1 MAQKLNP
8 LLEAAL
14 AYREKFGFSII
25 PMTTYLDDHGEVK
38 KKPLVAWTE
47 FQSRLASTD
56 EIKKWWADNPT
67 ALIAV
72 VTGNF
77 SNICGSDADKPE
89 ALARLTE
96 FLTISKIPTSKTP
109 RPGNHFFFRPPK
121 DCPGGNSTPL
131 GLDFRGQ
138 NSLIILPPSINCQ
151 GKAYSWVPG
160 LSLDEIEPP
169 PLPQAYVEFIRS
181 NSFGAKAAGFEG
193 QMFQDGNRD
202 NSLFHTAL
210 CLIKG
215 GMPENEVY
223 QVLTN
228 LIISWGETPDP
239 KWINTKIESAA
250 KRKTGKDRNLTQE
263 VKDVISITAGTFRV
277 AEIYRLVRNAA
288 PEDRGKIRMV
298 LCRLVEEGIIERAGK
313 EDGLFRPVENDEQR
327 LDIRQKSSGEKKLWM
342 PFQLEDK
349 VKIHPKNIIVIGGTP
364 DGGKTAF
371 LLNVAAMNRN
381 SHHIFWF
388 TSEMG
393 VDELQGRVDPM
404 GIGREEWH
412 GKITTIERSS
422 NFQDVIRPEGLNII
436 DYLELSGDDYLK
448 VGEHIRRI
456 WEKLTTGVCFI
467 AIQKRYGSDLPQGGI
482 GAIEKARLALS
493 FEKGIVK
500 IVKGKNWRDSKS
512 NPNGLEMEFKLVDG
526 WKFIESGPW
535 TKASQPVNIPSLY
548 QETER
553 QHKQAKKTMGK
564 NALQKEFEGIVS

>member
-1 MAQKLNP
+1 
-8 LLEAAL
+8 
-14 AYREKFGFSII
+14 
-25 PMTTYLDDHGEVK
+25 
-38 KKPLVAWTE
+38 
-47 FQSRLASTD
+47 
-56 EIKKWWADNPT
+56 
-67 ALIAV
+67 
-72 VTGNF
+72 
-77 SNICGSDADKPE
+77 
-89 ALARLTE
+89 
-96 FLTISKIPTSKTP
+96 
-109 RPGNHFFFRPPK
+109 
-121 DCPGGNSTPL
+121 
-131 GLDFRGQ
+131 
-138 NSLIILPPSINCQ
+138 
-151 GKAYSWVPG
+151 
-160 LSLDEIEPP
+160 
-169 PLPQAYVEFIRS
+169 
-181 NSFGAKAAGFEG
+181 
-193 QMFQDGNRD
+193 
-202 NSLFHTAL
+202 
-210 CLIKG
+210 
-215 GMPENEVY
+215 
-223 QVLTN
+223 
-228 LIISWGETPDP
+228 
-239 KWINTKIESAA
+239 
-250 KRKTGKDRNLTQE
+250 
-263 VKDVISITAGTFRV
+263 
-277 AEIYRLVRNAA
+277 
-288 PEDRGKIRMV
+288 
-298 LCRLVEEGIIERAGK
+298 
-313 EDGLFRPVENDEQR
+313 
-327 LDIRQKSSGEKKLWM
+327 M